1 MKQRIYKIFTL
12 ALLAA
17 ATLSCTHN
25 NGDIGVW
32 FGLWRVEQLTV
43 NGHNDRDYAGNIY
56 FGFQSTT
63 VEQKLVHDNHSV
75 SQMFG
80 EWKEEGDIL
89 SITFPDPRYWPIDGF
104 LRGNGEENRLTV
116 QHLDGKHI
124 ALTFI
129 TPNDDTVIYNLVKCK

>member
-43 NGHNDRDYAGNIY
+43 NGHSDRDYAGNIY
-56 FGFQSTT
+56 FGFQNTT

-75 SQMFG
+75 TQMFG

-89 SITFPDPRYWPIDGF
+89 TITFPDPRYWPIDGY
-104 LRGNGEENRLTV
+104 LRGNGE
-116 QHLDGKHI
+116 
-124 ALTFI
+124 
-129 TPNDDTVIYNLVKCK
+129 